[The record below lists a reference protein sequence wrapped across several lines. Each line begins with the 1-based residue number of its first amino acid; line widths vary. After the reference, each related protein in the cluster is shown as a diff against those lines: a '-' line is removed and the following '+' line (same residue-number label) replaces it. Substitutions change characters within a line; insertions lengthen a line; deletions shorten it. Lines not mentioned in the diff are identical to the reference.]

1 MLEEGEEVSHD
12 DEHGP
17 RPGSDQLP
25 HLHHELVLGLQLC
38 KVKCVNFK
46 FEALFNQFIH
56 DCIYES
62 DCA

>member
-17 RPGSDQLP
+17 GPGPDQLP

-38 KVKCVNFK
+38 KVKYVNENCSFV
-46 FEALFNQFIH
+46 QSVH
-56 DCIYES
+56 P
-62 DCA
+62 

>member
-17 RPGSDQLP
+17 RPRPDQLP

-38 KVKCVNFK
+38 KVECVNFK